1 MVVRGVSA
9 THGRYEGS
17 QARILRSGLLW
28 TFNALF
34 LIFFLFPFYW
44 QTVTALK
51 PPAEVDALPVSWLP
65 SHVYWGNFQTVLT
78 DPQFMR
84 AVLNS
89 VIVATTTTALAILV
103 GGSAAYALAHLPLP
117 RKRGMLVGVVSAAT
131 IPPIALVPSLY
142 LLFRQLQWLDTY
154 AALIVGDLAVA
165 LPFAIWVLSNVFRA
179 IPADLIEQA
188 EADGCTPGQAVRHV
202 VVPLAAPGLSAAGIL
217 IFIIVWNEFLFALT
231 FTLHAPMATV
241 PLAIGGAGGW
251 GGTLAA
257 ASEVVTEPIIVLTL
271 VGQRGIV
278 RGLMSGAVK

>member
-1 MVVRGVSA
+1 MVVRGTGV
-9 THGRYEGS
+9 TPRWYKGLR
-17 QARILRSGLLW
+17 ARIVRSGLLW
-28 TFNALF
+28 TLNALF

-51 PPAEVDALPVSWLP
+51 PPAEVDALPVRWLP
-65 SHVYWGNFQTVLT
+65 SHLYWGNVRAVLT
-78 DPQFMR
+78 DPPFMR

-89 VIVATTTTALAILV
+89 AIVATTTTAVALLV
-103 GGSAAYALAHLPLP
+103 GSSAAYALAHLPLP
-117 RKRGMLVGVVSAAT
+117 RTRGLLMGIVSAAT

-154 AALIVGDLAVA
+154 AALVVGDLAVA

-188 EADGCTPGQAVRHV
+188 EADGCTPGQALWHV
-202 VVPLAAPGLSAAGIL
+202 VVPLAAPGLAAAGIL
-217 IFIIVWNEFLFALT
+217 IFITVWNELLFALT
-231 FTLHAPMATV
+231 FTLHAQMATV
-241 PLAIGGAGGW
+241 PVALGTAGGW

-257 ASEVVTEPIIVLTL
+257 ASEVVTAPIIVLTL